1 MIKSITLA
9 YRKPGMSHEEFCK
22 YWQEQHGPLAAK
34 MIPGLRKYVQNH
46 ALILPGSQYEG
57 DGLVE
62 MWFDSLEDQKKSF
75 EFIMSP
81 AGRPLMED
89 GQKFCGSG
97 PTKGAGAWIVEEHV
111 IKDDLKKK

>member
-1 MIKSITLA
+1 MIKSITVA

-22 YWQEQHGPLAAK
+22 YWKEQHGPLASK
-34 MIPGLRKYVQNH
+34 YIPGLRKYVQNQV
-46 ALILPGSQYEG
+46 LILPGAEYNG

-62 MWFDSLEDQKKSF
+62 MWFDSLEDQQKSF

-81 AGRPLMED
+81 AGNFLKED

-97 PTKGAGAWIVEEHV
+97 PIKGAWLVEEHV
-111 IKDDLKKK
+111 IKDELTKK